1 MYTHKTTLVFNYK
14 VANYLLMKEHKLVR
28 IRPNFTEG
36 NKLVFVFEGQLQDD
50 VKEAFDYLESIEV
63 K

>member
-1 MYTHKTTLVFNYK
+1 
-14 VANYLLMKEHKLVR
+14 MKEHKLVR